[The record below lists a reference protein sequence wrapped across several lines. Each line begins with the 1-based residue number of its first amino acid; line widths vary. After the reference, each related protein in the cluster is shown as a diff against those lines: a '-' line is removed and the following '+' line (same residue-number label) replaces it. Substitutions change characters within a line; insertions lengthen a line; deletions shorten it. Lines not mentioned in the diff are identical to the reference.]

1 MSTTPTPAETLP
13 SNAPQET
20 IAPVTLA
27 AALRYAK
34 DNNDLGTVC
43 RGLCDPVDKN
53 QFQNLLAQIEAV
65 TNAQRPDD
73 SLLTKRQW
81 TSQQNNQKGDLFEEL
96 VGMVLSSCSVFDNHH
111 SVQTSTNELDWLVL
125 LGPFHV
131 YVPVMRT
138 WGTHFICECKM
149 TKAALDTNW
158 VTRLYA
164 LTQTHNTRVAVLLTA
179 KAAGNKGNTQRTLTS
194 IREYSLIPSPGFILR
209 ISLGEL
215 EECVNLGRTI
225 LELISEKYMQLAL
238 RTDRLRLLNGA
249 AASNN

>member
-1 MSTTPTPAETLP
+1 MSTTPTPAGTLP
-13 SNAPQET
+13 SNGPQES

-43 RGLCDPVDKN
+43 RGLCDPVDKSL
-53 QFQNLLAQIEAV
+53 FQNLLASIEAV
-65 TNAQRPDD
+65 TNAEQPAG

-81 TSQQNNQKGDLFEEL
+81 TSQQNNQKGDLFEKL
-96 VGMVLSSCSVFDNHH
+96 VGLVLSSCSVFDNHH

-215 EECVNLGRTI
+215 EECVNRGRTI

-249 AASNN
+249 PASNN